1 MLARAADITQQSLW
15 LVLVLSAPALVA
27 GALIGLL
34 VGLFAA
40 ATQINDS
47 SLTFL
52 PKLVAVALVIV
63 VLGPWGAGTL
73 VRFTTEMWRSIPV
86 LVR

>member
-1 MLARAADITQQSLW
+1 MLLRAAELTQQGLLLMLLLSL
-15 LVLVLSAPALVA
+15 PALAA
-27 GALIGLL
+27 GAVVGVL
-34 VGLFAA
+34 VGLFAS

-47 SLTFL
+47 TLTFL

-63 VLGPWGAGTL
+63 VLGAWGAGTL
-73 VRFTTEMWRSIPV
+73 VRFTTELWRAIPV

>member
-1 MLARAADITQQSLW
+1 MLTRAAELTQQGLL
-15 LVLVLSAPALVA
+15 LVLVLSLPALAA
-27 GALIGLL
+27 GALVGLL

-47 SLTFL
+47 TLTFL
-52 PKLVAVALVIV
+52 PRLVAVALVIV
-63 VLGPWGAGTL
+63 VMGAWGGGTL
-73 VRFTTEMWRSIPV
+73 VRFTADLWRAIPY